1 MKSFGSLTAL
11 SALALLLG
19 ACTSV
24 TPEGEGTPAPAPSS
38 HRHRTVGLARSAGL
52 AAEAPETK
60 PAKPKEEKAEEPK
73 PIEEPAPEPE
83 AVNPEPEQPAAETEK
98 PAKPAA
104 EAEKESG
111 GFFSWLFGSSK
122 DEEETPK
129 QAVEVKP
136 EVAPTPAQQAAAQKA
151 LRETPSIPEPRTES
165 DTSLLTPGVDDTPD
179 YAPAPT
185 RNGLRLG
192 NFAPPEEAASRA
204 ESTKPRPNAVELRG
218 LRSPMLRGGRLPMD
232 INGKLTTDK
241 EDHE

>member
-24 TPEGEGTPAPAPSS
+24 TPEGEGTPAPAPTS

-52 AAEAPETK
+52 TAEATETK
-60 PAKPKEEKAEEPK
+60 PAAPKAEEPK

-83 AVNPEPEQPAAETEK
+83 AVNPEPAQPAAETEK

-136 EVAPTPAQQAAAQKA
+136 EVTPTPAQQAAAQKA
-151 LRETPSIPEPRTES
+151 LRETPAIPEPRTES
-165 DTSLLTPGVDDTPD
+165 DTSLLSPGVDDTPD
-179 YAPAPT
+179 YAPAAP

-204 ESTKPRPNAVELRG
+204 ESTTPRPNAVELRG

>member
-52 AAEAPETK
+52 AAEAPEEK
-60 PAKPKEEKAEEPK
+60 PAKPKEEKPEEPK

-83 AVNPEPEQPAAETEK
+83 AVNPEPAQPAAETEK
-98 PAKPAA
+98 PAA
-104 EAEKESG
+104 EEEKESG

-122 DEEETPK
+122 EEEETPR

-151 LRETPSIPEPRTES
+151 LRETPAIPEPRTES

-179 YAPAPT
+179 YTPAPT

-204 ESTKPRPNAVELRG
+204 ESTQPRPNAVELRG